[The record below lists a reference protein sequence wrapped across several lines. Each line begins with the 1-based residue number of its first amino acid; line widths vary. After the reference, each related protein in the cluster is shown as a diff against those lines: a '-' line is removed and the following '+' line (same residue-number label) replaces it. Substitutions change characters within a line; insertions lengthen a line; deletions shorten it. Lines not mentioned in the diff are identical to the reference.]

1 MPRLFPSLAR
11 VRPAPSHAAARL
23 LAPALLAAA
32 GLAAASLAA
41 PARAADDVS
50 LRLNTTL
57 NGWHCP
63 WHMARD
69 RGWFSEAGI
78 AIREIGEGRG
88 SADTIQLVAAG
99 TDTFGLVDPSVVIAS
114 VARGLPVRAV
124 FSLMNKTTL
133 AVVSPEGKPIRTA
146 VDLKG
151 KTFVTLGGSG
161 ALQLFQVVLAV
172 NKLAPTDV
180 RIVAVDAAAQYTTLM
195 SGQVDGLLI
204 GLDGIPDLEAR
215 GFKYYAVNYA
225 DFGVN
230 TPVSSVATTTGTI
243 TDKPDLVR
251 RFLAVTRRAW
261 EEAKANPEA
270 VVDACMKQKPTGS
283 REAFRKQLDLVLG
296 VLESDATKG
305 HPVGWGAAS
314 DWDQALRIQKEYRNV
329 RTDLPAAAFF
339 TNDLQP
345 K

>member
-1 MPRLFPSLAR
+1 MTRLA
-11 VRPAPSHAAARL
+11 
-23 LAPALLAAA
+23 ALLAAA
-32 GLAAASLAA
+32 VLAAAP
-41 PARAADDVS
+41 PARAADEVS

-69 RGWFSEAGI
+69 RGWFGERGI
-78 AIREIGEGRG
+78 TLREIGEGRG

-99 TDTFGLVDPSVVIAS
+99 TDTFGLVDPSVVVAS

-133 AVVSPEGKPIRTA
+133 AVVSPEAKPISTVA
-146 VDLKG
+146 DLKG

-180 RIVAVDAAAQYTTLM
+180 KIVAVDAAAQYATLM

-215 GFKYYAVNYA
+215 GFKYHAVNYA
-225 DFGVN
+225 DLGVN
-230 TPVSSVATTTGTI
+230 TPVSSVATTTAAI

-261 EEAKANPEA
+261 EEARANPEA
-270 VVDACMKQKPTGS
+270 VVDACMKQRPTGS

-314 DWDQALRIQKEYRNV
+314 DWDQVLRIQREYRNV
-329 RTDLPAAAFF
+329 KTELPTAAFF

-345 K
+345 Q